1 MRERV
6 EREIEKLKEL
16 NLYRDLKDIESRP
29 GKKLRIG
36 KVELLNFSSNDYL
49 GLAKEYDCEC
59 LRKWGGGSG
68 ASRLICGNFKVHRD
82 LEKELA
88 KIKRCQDSLLFSTGY
103 MANLGVISTLAE
115 EKDLILSDELNHA
128 SIIDGCRLSKAEKV
142 IYPHK
147 DYSFVKEFLK
157 KNRHKYR
164 DCFII
169 TDSVFSMDG
178 DIAPLDELFKVKD
191 EFGCVLIVDD
201 AHATGVIGYSSLE
214 LFSLEP
220 DENTVIVGTLGKA
233 LGTFGAF
240 VSGSSQLREYLI
252 NRCRTFIYTTALPPF
267 IACQTLKNLE
277 KVEGRME
284 ELKEKISFFREF
296 TKIESESAIFP
307 LIVEDEATALR
318 LSNYLFERG
327 FFVPA
332 IRPPTVKKSRL
343 RITITWEHTKEELKQ
358 LWSAIDGFMKGGR
371 APEI

>member
-6 EREIEKLKEL
+6 EREIEKLREL
-16 NLYRDLKDIESRP
+16 NLYRNLKDIESRP

-59 LRKWGGGSG
+59 LRKWGAGSG

-214 LFSLEP
+214 LFGLEP

-277 KVEGRME
+277 KVKGRME

>member
-16 NLYRDLKDIESRP
+16 NLYRDLKDIESPP

-59 LRKWGGGSG
+59 LRKWGAGSG

-214 LFSLEP
+214 LFGLEP

-277 KVEGRME
+277 KVKGRME